1 MAMPKPEAMA
11 TQLVAGAAAVVPC
24 AYAGMVIIL
33 MASSANITIITF
45 RIVCLLRN
53 RCQWVVGAHRADALT
68 LAANCLVLVR
78 HRFAE
83 VHRRQQ
89 HKNVGLDKRDA
100 NVQQHENDGKD
111 NGEQRKEHE
120 CHHVARKH
128 IGEKTNGERKNS
140 SQMAC
145 YLNYEHQGSEP
156 PYRAQ
161 EMLDITDSVGAN
173 TMHLVINPRH
183 HGTSERYRWNRCRRF
198 KSRDQANQVTGQ
210 DEQSERDQVVRE
222 PGMAMADDL
231 VALFVD
237 HPVDALKY
245 VLQR

>member
-1 MAMPKPEAMA
+1 
-11 TQLVAGAAAVVPC
+11 
-24 AYAGMVIIL
+24 MVIIM
-33 MASSANITIITF
+33 MASSENIPIDSF
-45 RIVCLLRN
+45 RIVFLLMKC
-53 RCQWVVGAHRADALT
+53 CQWVVDVIREQT
-68 LAANCLVLVR
+68 PSRSQQTCLVLVR

-173 TMHLVINPRH
+173 TLHLVINPRH